1 MQFITCG
8 FGNLVAA
15 QRVVS
20 AAAPEAAPIKR
31 LVQDAKESGRAV
43 DLCCG
48 KRCRAVLILDS
59 GHVVLSAL
67 SMDTIGARLAG
78 ENITEREEE
87 YEKVV

>member
-1 MQFITCG
+1 MQFINCG

-20 AAAPEAAPIKR
+20 AASPEAAPIKR
-31 LVQDAKESGRAV
+31 LVQDAKESGRVV

-87 YEKVV
+87 YDES